1 MDKPPFPTPDDAERA
16 FYDAFT
22 RGDLDALMAVW
33 AEDEETVCVHP
44 GGSRF
49 TGLASIRESWRQ
61 LFDTGMKFNVRTSHS
76 VCNQS
81 MLMAV
86 HCVLQHITVEG
97 EDTIAPPLITT
108 NVYTRGPQG
117 WQLLVHHTS
126 PSPDTDGLLQ
136 QESPRTVH

>member
-1 MDKPPFPTPDDAERA
+1 MSTATFSTPDDAERA